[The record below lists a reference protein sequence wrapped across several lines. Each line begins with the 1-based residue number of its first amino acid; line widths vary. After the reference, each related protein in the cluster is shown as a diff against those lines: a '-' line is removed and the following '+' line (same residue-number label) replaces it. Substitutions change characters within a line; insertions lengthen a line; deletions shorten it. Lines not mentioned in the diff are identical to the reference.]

1 MRHAIPL
8 LVLLAACQFEDEAI
22 DDPCRA
28 REYGALVGTNIAA
41 VSLPAELNHRIVGPD
56 TAVTMDFMPD
66 RLNVLVDRQ
75 GRIFGLRCG

>member
-1 MRHAIPL
+1 MRRTIPFL
-8 LVLLAACQFEDEAI
+8 FLLAACQLEAES

-28 REYGALVGTNIAA
+28 GEYGALVGANIAA
-41 VSLPAELNHRIVGPD
+41 VSLPADLNHRVVGPD
-56 TAVTMDFMPD
+56 TAVTMDFVPD

>member
-1 MRHAIPL
+1 MKRAIPFL
-8 LVLLAACQFEDEAI
+8 MLLAACQVEDAAP

-28 REYGALVGTNIAA
+28 REYAALVGANIAA
-41 VSLPAELNHRIVGPD
+41 VSLPADLNHRIVPPD
-56 TAVTMDFMPD
+56 SAVTLDFVPE